1 MSNLLLLIAIISG
14 VISILTAIYFTVIV
28 MREDRGNKKMIEVSG
43 YIEKGAKSFLKVQ
56 YLVLGIFI
64 VVLFLVI
71 LLFLPSEMTGF
82 QLPVTSGDLNW
93 EQAVAYLIGSSASLL
108 AGYIG
113 LIVGVK
119 TNTRAA
125 QGVTKG
131 IKKGFDIA
139 FFGGAVMGLA
149 VVGVALIGVG
159 GIYWIF
165 AGNPSEATQIV
176 LGFSFGASGIALF
189 MKCGGGIYT
198 KTADVGA
205 DLVGKAEYNLPEDDV
220 RNPATIADNVGDNV
234 GDIAGMGSDLL
245 DSYVASIVAAM
256 ILSVVFGAAG
266 FNSDL
271 VLLPILF
278 SAAGLIA
285 SLIGIFLIKYFGGDN
300 PGKSLN
306 LGTYLATLLF
316 AALAAGIIGIM
327 IASIPDSV
335 SGTNYNLTVW
345 QYWKDYIAVVLG
357 LLAGVVIGWTSDY
370 YTREDKKPTKTI
382 ADSAEEGH
390 AVVIL
395 SGFSYGLLSVVLP
408 ALGIIVAMAISF
420 MLDGVFGVAMA
431 AVGMLAIVGTIVS
444 NDAYGPIVDN
454 SRAIAEQGGLG
465 EEVIRKADAL
475 DSAGNTAKAITKGFA
490 IGAANLAVM
499 ALLFSFAQEA
509 GIVFIDVLNVKILIG
524 AFIGVV
530 VPALFSALLILAV
543 QRNAAKMVLEIR
555 RQFETNPKILEGK
568 EPADFNKTIAIATK
582 GALVELILPSIISI
596 AVPVIVGVIFGV
608 AALGAFLAG
617 AILSGFVFAIMMANS
632 GGAWDNA
639 KKFIEDGYLGGKGTE
654 THRAAITGDTV
665 GDPFKDTAGPSIN
678 TLLVV
683 MSLTASIFMGLLSKI
698 SGGQGL
704 LSDSL
709 FGVSQFTVTLPDL
722 TEVNVGLTT
731 GLSGI
736 ANQDVWILIVIIVSV
751 LALGI
756 CIWVIVKLMRSN
768 KVIQK
773 ILKKEE

>member
-1 MSNLLLLIAIISG
+1 MANILLLIALITG
-14 VISILTAIYFTVIV
+14 VISILAAIYFTVIV
-28 MREDRGNKKMIEVSG
+28 MRKDRGNEKMIEVSG
-43 YIEKGAKSFLKVQ
+43 YIETGAKSFLKVQ

-64 VVLFLVI
+64 LVLFLVI
-71 LLFLPSEMTGF
+71 LLFLPSAMTGHEV
-82 QLPVTSGDLNW
+82 PVLAGTLNW
-93 EQAVAYLIGSSASLL
+93 QQAVAYLVGSLASMF
-108 AGYIG
+108 AGWLG

-131 IKKGFDIA
+131 IKEGFDIA
-139 FFGGAVMGLA
+139 FFGGSVMGLA

-165 AGNPSEATQIV
+165 AGNNPDAEALQFATQIV

-205 DLVGKAEYNLPEDDV
+205 DLVGKAEYDLPEDDV

-256 ILSVVFGAAG
+256 ILGTTVLAAAG
-266 FNSDL
+266 VRPDF
-271 VLLPILF
+271 VILPILL

-306 LGTYLATLLF
+306 MGTYISTAIF
-316 AALAAGIIGIM
+316 AGLAAVIVAIM
-327 IASIPDSV
+327 VSQIPES
-335 SGTNYNLTVW
+335 LTGSEIKVATW
-345 QYWKDYIAVVLG
+345 KYWKDYIAVVLG
-357 LLAGVVIGWTSDY
+357 LLSGVVIGWTSDY
-370 YTREDKKPTKTI
+370 YTREDKKPTREI
-382 ADSAEEGH
+382 AHSAEEGH

-395 SGFSYGLLSVVLP
+395 SGFAYGLQSVVLP
-408 ALGIIVAMAISF
+408 AVGIIVAMSVSF
-420 MLDGVFGVAMA
+420 ILDGVFGVAMA

-465 EEVIRKADAL
+465 EDIIRKADAL

-490 IGAANLAVM
+490 IGAANLAVL
-499 ALLFSFAQEA
+499 ALLFSFVQEA
-509 GIVFIDVLNVKILIG
+509 GIAVIDLLNVKVLIG
-524 AFIGVV
+524 AFVGVV
-530 VPALFSALLILAV
+530 VPALFSALLILSV

-555 RQFETNPKILEGK
+555 RQFEEEPGILEGK
-568 EPADFNKTIAIATK
+568 VPADFNRTIEIATK
-582 GALVELILPSIISI
+582 GALRELVLPSVISI
-596 AVPVIVGVIFGV
+596 VIPLIVGIFFGV

-617 AILSGFVFAIMMANS
+617 AILSGFVFAIFMSNA
-632 GGAWDNA
+632 GGSWDNA
-639 KKFIEDGYLGGKGTE
+639 KKWIEDGNLGGKGTD
-654 THRAAITGDTV
+654 THHAAITGDTV

-698 SGGQGL
+698 NSGEGV
-704 LSDSL
+704 LSDTL
-709 FGVSQFTVTLPDL
+709 FKL
-722 TEVNVGLTT
+722 E
-731 GLSGI
+731 GI
-736 ANQDVWILIVIIVSV
+736 ANEWVWLVVVILVGAA
-751 LALGI
+751 ALGI
-756 CIWVIVKLMRSN
+756 CIWIVVKFARNSKVMQKL
-768 KVIQK
+768 
-773 ILKKEE
+773 LKKE